1 MARIRKKTWKEAF
14 EKMLSGEKT
23 FDARLA
29 NFNCQIG
36 DILVLEEYDPELKKY
51 TGRKIEKVTVI
62 LESVARKKNDS
73 KFAKVKFHISIP
85 GKNITVHRYAQDMY
99 AAINETADRAMRYL
113 RKAKEKRLQK
123 MRSRPKIEWQI
134 SDPNQ
139 ERPNVLAR
147 T

>member
-1 MARIRKKTWKEAF
+1 MRIIIQSKTLEVTKALQRFIELQAQ
-14 EKMLSGEKT
+14 K
-23 FDARLA
+23 
-29 NFNCQIG
+29 
-36 DILVLEEYDPELKKY
+36 LVR